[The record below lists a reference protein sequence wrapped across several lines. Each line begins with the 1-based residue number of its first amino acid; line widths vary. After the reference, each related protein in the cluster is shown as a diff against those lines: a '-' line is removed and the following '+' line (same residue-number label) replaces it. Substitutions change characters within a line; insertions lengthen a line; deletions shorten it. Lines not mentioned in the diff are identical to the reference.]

1 MRGLFLGLLLA
12 IFLSPHR
19 AEAQAIVL
27 PCVPSGA
34 SCIPVSA
41 ANPLPTTGGGSI
53 VIGTTTITG
62 GATTQVLFNNAGVVS
77 SDAGLTK
84 VAGATGAVTVGGI
97 LTTPAG
103 TACTTGTQGLVI
115 GTDTYGFFTKTSPN
129 ASLGICVGGLLKGDF
144 GIGANAQ
151 WTFQGL
157 VNTGSSIVVGANVA
171 ATGKVSATLAS
182 ATGTNAVCNTPGTTT
197 DLTVQV
203 WATGCAASSARFKE
217 DIAAIDR
224 EKAFETIL
232 ALQPVSYFYKP
243 EFNMGAD
250 KHIGFTAEQVATV
263 DPFLA
268 TFEDDGVT
276 PHAVKYNEMAPLF
289 AAAIQKLQAEI
300 EALKAAK

>member
-1 MRGLFLGLLLA
+1 MKRLALSALALALLA
-12 IFLSPHR
+12 AP
-19 AEAQAIVL
+19 AGAQV
-27 PCVPSGA
+27 
-34 SCIPVSA
+34 VS
-41 ANPLPTTGGGSI
+41 GGGSSSFI
-53 VIGTTTITG
+53 IGATPITG
-62 GATTQVLFNNAGVVS
+62 GATTQVLFNLAGKVQSDSGFTYAGS
-77 SDAGLTK
+77 SGP
-84 VAGATGAVTVGGI
+84 VTV
-97 LTTPAG
+97 PAG

-129 ASLGICVGGLLKGDF
+129 AGLGICVGGLLKGDF

-151 WTFQGL
+151 WTLQGI

-203 WATGCAASSARFKE
+203 WATGCAASSARFK
-217 DIAAIDR
+217 DGIAAIDR